1 MGNAFYELRLYRVE
15 RGRMAHMRERWRN
28 DLARLFERHGV
39 APLGA
44 WEATSGPQLP
54 LFVYLMHW
62 PDWAARQRA
71 WEGFYADPQWAEA
84 RARTNAGS
92 ELVEGFELNFL
103 SEILPWH
110 SAPETADV
118 ELWLPEVDIGRG
130 VAARA
135 LIEKELPAAAAQSG
149 GQVLGA
155 MEFLTGE
162 RLPKVAVFL
171 HAGEDRGQSVA
182 AVLEC
187 APLGRAVRYGLKR
200 I

>member
-1 MGNAFYELRLYRVE
+1 MRSAFYELRMYRVE
-15 RGRMAHMRERWRN
+15 RGRMAHMRERWCN
-28 DLARLFERHGV
+28 DLGRLFERHGV
-39 APLGA
+39 TPLGA
-44 WEATSGPQLP
+44 WEAASGPQLP

-62 PDWAARQRA
+62 PDWATRQRA

-103 SEILPWH
+103 SEILPWR
-110 SAPETADV
+110 AVPEAADV
-118 ELWLPEVDIGRG
+118 YLWLPEVDIGRG
-130 VAARA
+130 VAARD
-135 LIEKELPAAAAQSG
+135 LITRELPAAAAESG
-149 GQVLGA
+149 CQVLGA

-171 HAGEDRGQSVA
+171 HPGAGRGKGVE